1 MTRRPFLLLLMG
13 LALSSCASA
22 DRPSVTLASVT
33 LAGLSLFEQRFI
45 TTLRVQNP
53 SNAELAFEGV
63 SVEVELNGKTFARGV
78 SPTPMVVP
86 AYGQDLVRVETISTT
101 PDIVR
106 QFRDLAGLGGLK
118 IHYRLKGQLQPR
130 GRPDAVPFHDKGV
143 ISLKDLGP

>member
-1 MTRRPFLLLLMG
+1 MRRRLFLVLLLG

-33 LAGLSLFEQRFI
+33 LAGLSLFEQRFV

-53 SNAELAFEGV
+53 SNVDLAFEGV

-78 SPTPMVVP
+78 SPGPMVVR

-106 QFRDLAGLGGLK
+106 QFRNLAGLGDLK

-130 GRPDAVPFHDKGV
+130 GRPDTVPFHDKGV
-143 ISLKDLGP
+143 ISMKDLGP